1 MTVSAVDWLPLAA
14 PIKAGAIV
22 NINWVKSGPA
32 VKMKITKML
41 KTQNVSHPLK
51 IFFLFHII

>member
-14 PIKAGAIV
+14 PINAGAIV

-32 VKMKITKML
+32 EKVKNKQML
-41 KTQNVSHPLK
+41 QKK
-51 IFFLFHII
+51 IFK